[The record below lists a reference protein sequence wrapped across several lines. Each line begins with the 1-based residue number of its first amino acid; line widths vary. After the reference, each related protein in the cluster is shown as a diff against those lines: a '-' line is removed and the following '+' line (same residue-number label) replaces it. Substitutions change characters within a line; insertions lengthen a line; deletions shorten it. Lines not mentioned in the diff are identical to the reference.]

1 MAVSAREVQV
11 LSQLSYLYLLQG
23 YHERAMVIY
32 AGLLVLQPRQVRHL
46 RGLAL
51 ACSRAGHHEKAL
63 TALDQLAL
71 LGAVDAPFYSL
82 RARVL
87 TDLGREAEARAA
99 MRTCLQFKSKS
110 ASQALAAPQTSR
122 VTRS

>member
-11 LSQLSYLYLLQG
+11 LSQLAYLYLLQG
-23 YHERAMVIY
+23 FAERALVIY
-32 AGLLVLQPRQVRHL
+32 ASLRVLEPRQVRHV

-51 ACSRAGHHEKAL
+51 ACARAGQQEKAL
-63 TALDQLAL
+63 AALDQLAL

-87 TDLGREAEARAA
+87 TDLGRDAEARAA
-99 MRTCLQFKSKS
+99 MRTCVQLKSG
-110 ASQALAAPQTSR
+110 APAAVSPSSR
-122 VTRS
+122 LVRS

>member
-11 LSQLSYLYLLQG
+11 LSQLAYLYLLQG
-23 YHERAMVIY
+23 YSDRALTVY
-32 AGLLVLQPRQVRHL
+32 AGLLVLQPREVRHL

-51 ACSRAGHHEKAL
+51 ACSRAGQHDKAL
-63 TALDQLAL
+63 AALDQLAL
-71 LGAVDAPFYSL
+71 QGAVDATFYSL

-99 MRTCLQFKSKS
+99 MRTSVQLKVGR
-110 ASQALAAPQTSR
+110 QAAAARTPAR
-122 VTRS
+122 MTRP